1 MIITLRLADFSK
13 SNIGTLSSWRITR
26 SLGSGAT
33 YEGATSVDKGAA
45 FTATVTLAEGYEIG
59 TAGVTVTMGG
69 TVLNGAHSISGNVI
83 TITIAEVTGNVLI
96 KVPTVNTA
104 TGEEEEPDIPVVP
117 DRPEVPEGTI
127 NAGLTLYQGYVDNK
141 TLNNQLATR
150 VRTDAIQGPCK
161 IEVNEGYLIRAIY
174 EYSSTNVAAGG
185 NLLVPADKG
194 ATSYTYQGTGYIYV
208 TFCKKDATQNL
219 LPTED
224 IVKVFSTDVDVTVPD
239 VGGQVE
245 VSGIGIDLGQLLDT
259 GLKQNAARA
268 YTVNNVNDK
277 TTFTTTGDFVMIPT
291 YDNNDIV
298 GDGLK
303 TFYTH
308 TASNTFSTSSSG
320 GTLKYHSTIN
330 VNDLKTAAPDKFYR
344 IMFKRNDGAAIN
356 LTDLQAALT
365 IV

>member
-1 MIITLRLADFSK
+1 MIITLRGADFSK

-33 YEGATSVDKGAA
+33 YEGVTSVDKGAA
-45 FTATVTLAEGYEIG
+45 FTATVTLAEGYEVG
-59 TAGVTVTMGG
+59 TAGVTITMGG
-69 TVLNGAHSISGNVI
+69 TVLSGAHSISGNVI

-96 KVPTVNTA
+96 KVPTINTA
-104 TGEEEEPDIPVVP
+104 TGEEEEPDTPVEP
-117 DRPEVPEGTI
+117 DTPEVPDGTI

-174 EYSSTNVAAGG
+174 EYSGTSVTNGG
-185 NLLVPADKG
+185 NLLVAADKQV
-194 ATSYTYQGTGYIYV
+194 TSYTYQGTGYIYA
-208 TFCKKDATQNL
+208 TFCKQDATQNL

-224 IVKVFSTDVDVTVPD
+224 IVKVFSTDIDVTVPD
-239 VGGQVE
+239 LGGKVE
-245 VSGIGIDLGQLLDT
+245 VSGIVIDLGQLLDT
-259 GLKQNAARA
+259 GLKANTTRA

-277 TTFTTTGDFVMIPT
+277 TTLTTTGDFVMIPT
-291 YDNNDIV
+291 YDTDDDISN
-298 GDGLK
+298 GLT
-303 TFYTH
+303 TFYTN
-308 TASNTFSTSSSG
+308 TAGAFNTSKQGS
-320 GTLKYHSTIN
+320 LKYHSTIN
-330 VNDLKTAAPDKFYR
+330 VADLQAAAPGKIFR

-356 LTDLQAALT
+356 LADLQAALT